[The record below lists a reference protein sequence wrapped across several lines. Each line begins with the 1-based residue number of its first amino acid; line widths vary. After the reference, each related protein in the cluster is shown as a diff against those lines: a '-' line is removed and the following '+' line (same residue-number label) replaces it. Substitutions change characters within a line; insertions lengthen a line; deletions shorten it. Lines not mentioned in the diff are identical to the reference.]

1 MIDFLGI
8 EITFKAVAGLCGL
21 WIVVLGLWI
30 SNLRKT
36 NDRVQDINLK
46 INGSN
51 EATKYISQKKTP
63 KTKYGNFYKNNLS
76 KLFKEDTL
84 LSKIAK
90 MLVPNTSDVER
101 KLILVKSDM
110 SVEEFVS
117 IKVLALVVG
126 ALFLMCSVLFGL
138 NKIVLIIGILT
149 IFIGLA
155 LETQIFG
162 DKIKKRTIQIE
173 RDLPNFLDLLYSSC
187 KTGHTITEAIKKV
200 STKYIGTVADEFN
213 EAMVEFKG
221 NGGDFKEAMENMMER
236 NNIESL
242 TNVLSD
248 ILISYEKGDEQI
260 VDTIKEEAEAMR
272 EIVNTEI
279 DEQANKKSTSLMLP
293 MMLFFFAPL
302 MLFLLLPLLSQFT
315 SLMV

>member
-126 ALFLMCSVLFGL
+126 TLLSMCSILFGL
-138 NKIVLIIGILT
+138 NKIVLIIGILA

-155 LETQIFG
+155 LENQIFG
-162 DKIKKRTIQIE
+162 DKIKKRTIEIE

-260 VDTIKEEAEAMR
+260 VDTIKEEAEVMR
-272 EIVNTEI
+272 EIVNAEI

-293 MMLFFFAPL
+293 MMAFFFFPL

-315 SLMV
+315 ALMG

>member
-21 WIVVLGLWI
+21 WVVVLGLWL
-30 SNLRKT
+30 SNLRKA
-36 NDRVQDINLK
+36 NDKTQDINLK

-51 EATKYISQKKTP
+51 EATKYMSQKKTP
-63 KTKYGNFYKNNLS
+63 KTKYGKFYKNNLS

-101 KLILVKSDM
+101 KLNLVKSDM

-126 ALFLMCSVLFGL
+126 TLLSMCSILFGL
-138 NKIVLIIGILT
+138 NKIVLIIGILA

-155 LETQIFG
+155 LENQIFG
-162 DKIKKRTIQIE
+162 DKIKKRTIEIE

-200 STKYIGTVADEFN
+200 STKYVGTVADEFN

-272 EIVNTEI
+272 EIVNAEI

-293 MMLFFFAPL
+293 MMVFFFLPL

-315 SLMV
+315 ALMG